1 MNNLKI
7 EITITDGEKKAK
19 TTVDVSNYQMIKEL
33 HGISLLDEQ
42 VDILLEEIKKSITN
56 EQNN

>member
-19 TTVDVSNYQMIKEL
+19 TTVDVNNYQMMKEL
-33 HGISLLDEQ
+33 HGVSLLDEQ
-42 VDILLEEIKKSITN
+42 VNILLEEIKKSITY
-56 EQNN
+56 E